1 MFSCTSLGSN
11 TSLLL
16 STFLI
21 YAFLIRSN
29 SVLKNILLMT
39 GSKVTHSRKSPFLN
53 ALTTSSLL
61 PHFWPLLSFP
71 KPVVITSS
79 LLAVS
84 SMSALNNSG
93 HSSSTLAAFPGFV
106 LFNASLTS
114 CYRHL
119 PRSISSISS
128 NATISSSSTG
138 FVGSSLLNISLKCS
152 NHL

>member
-1 MFSCTSLGSN
+1 MFICTSLGSK

-71 KPVVITSS
+71 KPVITTTQSTCS
-79 LLAVS
+79 VFHVS
-84 SMSALNNSG
+84 SQQFRTLLIY
-93 HSSSTLAAFPGFV
+93 SSRFPW
-106 LFNASLTS
+106 LCPLQRILDLLLS
-114 CYRHL
+114 
-119 PRSISSISS
+119 PSS
-128 NATISSSSTG
+128 
-138 FVGSSLLNISLKCS
+138 
-152 NHL
+152 

>member
-1 MFSCTSLGSN
+1 MFSCTSLGSK

-71 KPVVITSS
+71 KPVVTTTQPTCSVFHVSSQQFRTLLIYSSRFPWLCPLQRILDLLLSPSS
-79 LLAVS
+79 LIHF
-84 SMSALNNSG
+84 LN
-93 HSSSTLAAFPGFV
+93 
-106 LFNASLTS
+106 LFQ
-114 CYRHL
+114 CYYLILFHRI
-119 PRSISSISS
+119 RWVISVKYF
-128 NATISSSSTG
+128 T
-138 FVGSSLLNISLKCS
+138 
-152 NHL
+152 

>member
-1 MFSCTSLGSN
+1 MFSCTSLGSK

-39 GSKVTHSRKSPFLN
+39 GSKVTHSCKSPFLN

-71 KPVVITSS
+71 KPVVTTSQPTCS
-79 LLAVS
+79 IFHVS
-84 SMSALNNSG
+84 SQ
-93 HSSSTLAAFPGFV
+93 
-106 LFNASLTS
+106 
-114 CYRHL
+114 
-119 PRSISSISS
+119 
-128 NATISSSSTG
+128 
-138 FVGSSLLNISLKCS
+138 
-152 NHL
+152 